1 MKKDRVRLARIRS
14 PQQDKVG
21 FRDLLVGARAA
32 ARSEDRRQTDDARS
46 VSRSVAAVDVVA
58 ADDDASEFLR
68 DEVYFVGRLRTAEHS
83 VRMSTVALA
92 RAAQCGG
99 GAIER
104 FAPRCAAQRL
114 SLMHI

>member
-46 VSRSVAAVDVVA
+46 MSSSIAAVDVVT
-58 ADDDASEFLR
+58 ADDRASELLR
-68 DEVYFVGRLRTAEHS
+68 DIVHLVGGLRTAKHS
-83 VRMSTVALA
+83 VGAGAVTIARVA
-92 RAAQCGG
+92 
-99 GAIER
+99 
-104 FAPRCAAQRL
+104 
-114 SLMHI
+114 